1 MATARVAMQDHRAYM
16 DEHLHQGGGFMSR
29 VVVTGLGLITS
40 LGNDLASSW
49 EALCQGK
56 SGVAE
61 IEGYDLEQYRVHF
74 GGQVKTFD
82 PALYMD
88 RKEVRRTDPYEQLAI
103 ATTKQALAQSGLQ
116 ITGENAGDIGVYI
129 GSGIGGLV
137 TLHEQF
143 RVLFERGPDRISPFF
158 INMMIVDGAP
168 GAVSIMTGAKGPNW
182 AAVSACATSGNT
194 VGEAWETIR
203 RGDARA
209 MIAGGSEKA
218 ITPIAMAAFDN
229 MHALSRRNDDPQ
241 GASRPFDATRDG
253 FVMGEGSAMLI
264 LEDLDF
270 ARARGATALAE
281 LIGYGSTGDAH
292 HITEPAPGG
301 EGLVR
306 AMRRALQKAGLRP
319 DQVDYINAHGTSTP
333 FNDRTETQAIK
344 TCFGEHAY
352 RLAISSTKSMTG
364 HTLGAAGAVEA
375 VISIMA
381 IQSGI
386 IPPTI
391 NLRTPDPECDLD
403 YVPNEARRATVNIA
417 MSNSMGF
424 GGHNTCLIF
433 KRYEG

>member
-1 MATARVAMQDHRAYM
+1 
-16 DEHLHQGGGFMSR
+16 MSR
-29 VVVTGLGLITS
+29 VVVTGLGMITS
-40 LGNDLASSW
+40 LGNDLTSTW

-56 SGVAE
+56 SGVGE
-61 IEGYDLEQYRVHF
+61 IDSYDTSQHRVHF
-74 GGQVKTFD
+74 GGQIKNFD
-82 PALYMD
+82 PSPYMD
-88 RKEVRRTDPYEQLAI
+88 RKEIRRNDPYEQLAI
-103 ATTKQALAQSGLQ
+103 ATTKQALAQAGLQ
-116 ITGENAGDIGVYI
+116 ITNENADDIGVYI

-137 TLHEQF
+137 TLHDQF
-143 RVLFERGPDRISPFF
+143 RVLYEKGPERISPFF

-168 GAVSIMTGAKGPNW
+168 GIVSILTGAKGPNW

-194 VGEAWETIR
+194 LGEAWESIR
-203 RGDARA
+203 RGDAKA
-209 MIAGGSEKA
+209 MMAGGAEKA

-253 FVMGEGSAMLI
+253 FVMGEGAGMLI
-264 LEDLDF
+264 LEDLEF
-270 ARARGATALAE
+270 AKARGATILAE
-281 LIGYGSTGDAH
+281 LVGYGSTGDAH

-301 EGLVR
+301 SGLVR
-306 AMRRALQKAGLRP
+306 AMRRALQKAGLGP

-352 RLAISSTKSMTG
+352 RVAISSTKSMTG

-375 VISIMA
+375 VISIMT
-381 IQSGI
+381 ILTGI

-391 NLRTPDPECDLD
+391 NLHHPDPDCDLN
-403 YVPNEARRATVNIA
+403 YVPNEAQRATVNVA

-433 KRYEG
+433 KRYEE

>member
-1 MATARVAMQDHRAYM
+1 
-16 DEHLHQGGGFMSR
+16 MSR

-40 LGNDLASSW
+40 LGNDLATNW
-49 EALCQGK
+49 EALTRGR
-56 SGVAE
+56 SGVGKITAYDTSEFRVHIGAE
-61 IEGYDLEQYRVHF
+61 IKD
-74 GGQVKTFD
+74 FD

-88 RKEVRRTDPYEQLAI
+88 RKEAKRNDPYEQLAI
-103 ATTKQALAQSGLQ
+103 ATTKQALAHADLE
-116 ITGENAGDIGVYI
+116 ITAENADDIGVYI

-137 TLHEQF
+137 TLHDQF
-143 RVLFERGPDRISPFF
+143 RVLHDRGPSRISPFF
-158 INMMIVDGAP
+158 INMMIIDGAP
-168 GAVSIMTGAKGPNW
+168 GIVSILTGAKGPNW

-209 MIAGGSEKA
+209 MIAGGAEKS

-229 MHALSRRNDDPQ
+229 MTALSRRNDDPQ
-241 GASRPFDATRDG
+241 GASRPFDATRNG
-253 FVMGEGSAMLI
+253 FVMGEGSGMLI

-270 ARARGATALAE
+270 AKARGAKILAE
-281 LIGYGSTGDAH
+281 LIGYASTGDAS
-292 HITEPAPGG
+292 HITSPAPGG

-306 AMRRALQKAGLRP
+306 AMRRALQKANLSP
-319 DQVDYINAHGTSTP
+319 EQIDYINAHGTSTEY
-333 FNDRTETQAIK
+333 NDSTETQAIK
-344 TCFGEHAY
+344 ACFGEHAY
-352 RLAISSTKSMTG
+352 KLAVSSTKSMTG

-381 IQSGI
+381 IQTGI

-391 NLRTPDPECDLD
+391 NLHHPDPECDLD
-403 YVPNEARRATVNIA
+403 YVPNEARQAPVNIA

-433 KRYEG
+433 KRYEE